1 LKGNEVTE
9 MDVYTV
15 VILNKEAR
23 TLAPDRLE
31 TMTFKT
37 FYSAAEYI
45 CDFLVDEGLIEM
57 DEVSDVQ
64 VDLDDNHVFTIGNLE
79 FYITTGQ
86 LNNW

>member
-1 LKGNEVTE
+1 

-23 TLAPDRLE
+23 ALAPDRLE

-37 FYSAAEYI
+37 FYSAVEYI
-45 CDFLVDEGLIEM
+45 CDFLVDEGFVEP
-57 DEVSDVQ
+57 DEVPDVQ
-64 VDLDDNHVFTIGNLE
+64 VDLDDNHVFTVGHLE
-79 FYITTGQ
+79 FYIATGQ